1 MKFTA
6 KTGHREQEYR
16 SSTLRTENHPGELF
30 DEIDPRQVELACKT
44 VSSFDDQ
51 HSNSMG
57 IGDDNQIGHSFNFRS
72 SYVPGKSKG
81 EKILSGRPS
90 TSQREIGKRINDLL
104 QTQDSAHL
112 NTEQQEPGRE
122 IYIPGK
128 CEKSQ

>member
-1 MKFTA
+1 MKFSA
-6 KTGHREQEYR
+6 KTRQRGEENRA
-16 SSTLRTENHPGELF
+16 STLRTENHLGVPF

-57 IGDDNQIGHSFNFRS
+57 IGDDNQIGYSFNFRS

-90 TSQREIGKRINDLL
+90 TSHKEIGKRINDLL
-104 QTQDSAHL
+104 QTQDSARL
-112 NTEQQEPGRE
+112 NTDQQEPGR
-122 IYIPGK
+122 
-128 CEKSQ
+128 

>member
-1 MKFTA
+1 MKFNA
-6 KTGHREQEYR
+6 KTTGKKDEDNRA
-16 SSTLRTENHPGELF
+16 STLRTENHLGLPF

-57 IGDDNQIGHSFNFRS
+57 VGDDNQIGHSFNFRS
-72 SYVPGKSKG
+72 SYVPDKSKG
-81 EKILSGRPS
+81 EKILSSRPS

-104 QTQDSAHL
+104 QTQDSARV
-112 NTEQQEPGRE
+112 NTDQQEPGRE

-128 CEKSQ
+128 